1 MGMGICKHN
10 CKATYFVCYLYTKKL
25 MQLRKF
31 IEAEGFYRIP
41 LKRLATGHYLFSAK
55 INGVS
60 GNFILDTGASTS
72 CVGFTDSAHF
82 LLISEESIIKAA
94 GAGAINMKTMLSRGN
109 KFNIKSWSVNNM
121 DFVLF
126 DLSHVNAALQQVN
139 ENAIHGIIGA
149 DFLKQHR
156 AVIDYGRNC
165 FYVK

>member
-1 MGMGICKHN
+1 
-10 CKATYFVCYLYTKKL
+10 

-31 IEAEGFYRIP
+31 LEAEGYYRVP
-41 LKRLATGHYLFSAK
+41 LKKLATGHYLFEAQ
-55 INGVS
+55 INGVLGS
-60 GNFILDTGASTS
+60 FILDTGASTS

-94 GAGAINMKTMLSRGN
+94 GAGAINMETMLSRKN
-109 KFNIKSWSVNNM
+109 EFSIKKWSIKNM

-126 DLSHVNAALQQVN
+126 DLSHVNKALLQAN
-139 ENAIHGIIGA
+139 EEAIHGIIGA

-165 FYVK
+165 FYIK

>member
-1 MGMGICKHN
+1 
-10 CKATYFVCYLYTKKL
+10 

-31 IEAEGFYRIP
+31 LESHGFYRIP

-55 INGVS
+55 INSVS

-72 CVGFTDSAHF
+72 CVGFAESSHF

-94 GAGAINMKTMLSRGN
+94 GAGAVNMETMLSRKN
-109 KFNIKSWSVNNM
+109 EFNIQGWSLKNM

-126 DLSHVNAALQQVN
+126 DLSHVNEALLQAN
-139 ENAIHGIIGA
+139 EDTIHGIIGA
-149 DFLKQHR
+149 DFLKERR

>member
-1 MGMGICKHN
+1 
-10 CKATYFVCYLYTKKL
+10 

-31 IEAEGFYRIP
+31 IEAEDFYRIP

-109 KFNIKSWSVNNM
+109 IFKKTDWNVNNM

-126 DLSHVNAALQQVN
+126 DLSH
-139 ENAIHGIIGA
+139 AIHGIIGA